1 MSDTDFLER
10 SLRSTA
16 KQLFAGGAQVDESA
30 LSELGW
36 VELMGEHPAL
46 AVGVVAEEQ
55 GRALGRSRLVELV
68 MAPVLGLD
76 PREQALGFALGATAC
91 PHAVDGVLLA
101 GAELVPSAVV
111 PVREGSR
118 VALAASTPHRQ
129 SIDGVDPEL
138 AWTRVRGEA
147 GQVGAPLGID
157 EWREAV
163 ALGSLALAHEHVGVA
178 AAMLDLAVDHVGS
191 RQQFGVPIG
200 SFQAV
205 QHRLADVF
213 VQAEAARAITRT
225 AWLGRTPE
233 LATAALAA
241 AQRAI
246 RSATEHCQQVLGA
259 MGCTWEH
266 PLHRYIR
273 RGIALAAL
281 LDPDEDLRALAHT
294 SVLATNPVEVLA

>member
-1 MSDTDFLER
+1 MSDTEFLER

-16 KQLFAGGAQVDESA
+16 QSLFAGGAQVDEPA

-36 VELMGEHPAL
+36 AELMGEHPAL
-46 AVGVVAEEQ
+46 AVEVLAEEQ
-55 GRALGRSRLVELV
+55 GRALGRSRLVEMV

-76 PREQALGFALGATAC
+76 PRQHALGFALGGAAC
-91 PHAVDGVLLA
+91 PPGADAVLLA
-101 GAELVPSAVV
+101 GAELVPNAVV
-111 PVREGSR
+111 PVRDGSG
-118 VALAASTPHRQ
+118 VALAAASADRQ
-129 SIDGVDPEL
+129 PIEGVDPDL

-147 GQVGAPLGID
+147 GQVGVALSVD
-157 EWREAV
+157 QWREAV
-163 ALGSLALAHEHVGVA
+163 ALGSLALAHERIGVA
-178 AAMLDLAVDHVGS
+178 AVMLDLAVDHVGN
-191 RQQFGVPIG
+191 RRQFGVPIG

-213 VQAEAARAITRT
+213 VQTEAARAITRT

-233 LATAALAA
+233 LATAALTA

-246 RSATEHCQQVLGA
+246 GSATEHCQQVLGA

-281 LDPDEDLRALAHT
+281 LDPEEDLRTLAHT
-294 SVLATNPVEVLA
+294 AVLATNPVEVLA

>member
-1 MSDTDFLER
+1 
-10 SLRSTA
+10 LRSTA
-16 KQLFAGGAQVDESA
+16 KQLFAGGAQVDEAA

-76 PREQALGFALGATAC
+76 PREHALGFALGATAC
-91 PHAVDGVLLA
+91 PHGVDAVLLA

-118 VALAASTPHRQ
+118 VALAATTADRQ
-129 SIDGVDPEL
+129 SIGGVDPEL
-138 AWTRVRGEA
+138 AWTRVREEA

-157 EWREAV
+157 QWRGAV
-163 ALGSLALAHEHVGVA
+163 ALGSLALAHEHIGAA

-241 AQRAI
+241 AQRAV

>member
-1 MSDTDFLER
+1 MSDIEFLED

-16 KQLFAGGAQVDESA
+16 KNLFAGGAQVDEAA

-68 MAPVLGLD
+68 MSPVLGLD
-76 PREQALGFALGATAC
+76 PREHALGFALGATAC
-91 PHAVDGVLLA
+91 PHGVDAVLLV
-101 GAELVPSAVV
+101 GAELMPSTVV
-111 PVREGSR
+111 PVQLGDGVS
-118 VALAASTPHRQ
+118 LAPAFDPQ
-129 SIDGVDPEL
+129 PIGGVDPDL

-147 GQVGAPLGID
+147 GQVGTPVAVD
-157 EWREAV
+157 VWREAV
-163 ALGSLALAHEHVGVA
+163 ALGSLALAHEHIGVA
-178 AAMLDLAVDHVGS
+178 GAMLDLAVDHVGN
-191 RQQFGVPIG
+191 RRQFGVAIG

-213 VQAEAARAITRT
+213 VQAEAARAIART

-233 LATAALAA
+233 LATAALAS

-246 RSATEHCQQVLGA
+246 GSATEHCQQVLGA

-281 LDPDEDLRALAHT
+281 LDPGQDRRALAHT
-294 SVLATNPVEVLA
+294 AVLATNPVEVLA

>member
-1 MSDTDFLER
+1 MSDIDFLER

-16 KQLFAGGAQVDESA
+16 KQLFAGGAQVDEGA

-36 VELMGEHPAL
+36 MELMGEHTAL

-55 GRALGRSRLVELV
+55 GRALARSRLVELV

-91 PHAVDGVLLA
+91 PHGVDGLLLA
-101 GAELVPSAVV
+101 GAELVPSTVV
-111 PVREGSR
+111 PVQLGNR
-118 VALAASTPHRQ
+118 VALAPAFDPQ
-129 SIDGVDPEL
+129 PIGGVDPDL

-147 GQVGAPLGID
+147 SQVCAPLGVD

-163 ALGSLALAHEHVGVA
+163 ALGSLALAHEHIGVA
-178 AAMLDLAVDHVGS
+178 AAMLDLAVEHVGS

-213 VQAEAARAITRT
+213 VQAEAARAIART

>member
-1 MSDTDFLER
+1 
-10 SLRSTA
+10 
-16 KQLFAGGAQVDESA
+16 
-30 LSELGW
+30 
-36 VELMGEHPAL
+36 
-46 AVGVVAEEQ
+46 
-55 GRALGRSRLVELV
+55 
-68 MAPVLGLD
+68 
-76 PREQALGFALGATAC
+76 
-91 PHAVDGVLLA
+91 
-101 GAELVPSAVV
+101 
-111 PVREGSR
+111 
-118 VALAASTPHRQ
+118 
-129 SIDGVDPEL
+129 
-138 AWTRVRGEA
+138 
-147 GQVGAPLGID
+147 
-157 EWREAV
+157 
-163 ALGSLALAHEHVGVA
+163 
-178 AAMLDLAVDHVGS
+178 
-191 RQQFGVPIG
+191 VPIG

-241 AQRAI
+241 AQRAV

>member
-16 KQLFAGGAQVDESA
+16 KQLFAGGAQVDEAA

-76 PREQALGFALGATAC
+76 PREHALGFALGATAC
-91 PHAVDGVLLA
+91 PHGVDAVLLA

-118 VALAASTPHRQ
+118 VALAATTADRQ
-129 SIDGVDPEL
+129 SIGGVDPEL
-138 AWTRVRGEA
+138 AWTRVREEA

-157 EWREAV
+157 QWRGAV
-163 ALGSLALAHEHVGVA
+163 ALGSLALAHEHIGAA
-178 AAMLDLAVDHVGS
+178 AAMLDLAVDHVVS

-241 AQRAI
+241 AQRAV

>member
-1 MSDTDFLER
+1 MSDIEFLEQ

-16 KQLFAGGAQVDESA
+16 QSLFAGGAQVDEAA

-36 VELMGEHPAL
+36 AELMGEHPAL
-46 AVGVVAEEQ
+46 AVGVLAEEQ
-55 GRALGRSRLVELV
+55 GRALGRSRLVEMV
-68 MAPVLGLD
+68 MVPVLGLD
-76 PREQALGFALGATAC
+76 PRQQALGFALGATAC
-91 PHAVDGVLLA
+91 PHEVDAVLLA
-101 GAELVPSAVV
+101 GAELLPSVVV
-111 PVREGSR
+111 PVRAGNG
-118 VALAASTPHRQ
+118 VALAAASFDGQP
-129 SIDGVDPEL
+129 IEGVDPDL
-138 AWTRVRGEA
+138 AWTRVRGEL
-147 GQVGAPLGID
+147 GQVGTPLGID

-163 ALGSLALAHEHVGVA
+163 ALGSLALAHERIGVA

-213 VQAEAARAITRT
+213 VQAEAARAIART

-233 LATAALAA
+233 LATAALSA

-281 LDPDEDLRALAHT
+281 LDPDEDLRALART
-294 SVLATNPVEVLA
+294 AVLASNPVEVLA